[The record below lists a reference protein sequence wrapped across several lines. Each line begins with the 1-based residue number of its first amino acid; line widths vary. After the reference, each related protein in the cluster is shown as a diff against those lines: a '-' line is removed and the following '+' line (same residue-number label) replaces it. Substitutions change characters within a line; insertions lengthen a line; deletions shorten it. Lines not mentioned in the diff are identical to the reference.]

1 MEDETPLF
9 GYPVRD
15 ARLGIKAL
23 REAFPFIRK
32 HRLWTGVF
40 SYGWLSRFF
49 LVIGIIAGL
58 NFFGILIKWI
68 GTLRSVD
75 DPLSYGASVLD
86 LYSSL
91 FDGGFFLFSLGGMK
105 YIVLILTEVL
115 LFHVVRR
122 ALEILKGGGEDTS
135 LKAFLHAQV
144 RMVKISALAWASEM
158 VLSVG
163 ISVSMGIMDAD
174 WLKSPLNWIVQC
186 FFLGAVVM
194 DNYFERYQ
202 MPIKSSLILS
212 RQAAGLAF
220 VVGVTTYVLL
230 SIPLIGAVLAPFFAS
245 ITATLALFEM
255 DAKGWLLLPTTQP
268 PN

>member
-135 LKAFLHAQV
+135 LKAFPACSGAHGENIGPGLGLGNGFVGRDIRVDGYHGCRLAEVAPELDRAVFFPGSCRYGQLF
-144 RMVKISALAWASEM
+144 RAL
-158 VLSVG
+158 
-163 ISVSMGIMDAD
+163 
-174 WLKSPLNWIVQC
+174 
-186 FFLGAVVM
+186 
-194 DNYFERYQ
+194 
-202 MPIKSSLILS
+202 
-212 RQAAGLAF
+212 
-220 VVGVTTYVLL
+220 
-230 SIPLIGAVLAPFFAS
+230 
-245 ITATLALFEM
+245 
-255 DAKGWLLLPTTQP
+255 
-268 PN
+268 